1 MVGLGARACSTT
13 PNVAQNMHA
22 TRAKSAIDQ
31 RTTRHAGYTVSQMK
45 RKLIE
50 EGFGWGKTIGGLR
63 KLQHRGRK

>member
-1 MVGLGARACSTT
+1 
-13 PNVAQNMHA
+13 MHA

-45 RKLIE
+45 RELIE